1 MFCLATEIC
10 RRTRLQA
17 GSDNLK
23 DITDRLK
30 LRVQPTTTK
39 KEREML
45 MKIAECKSQKDIDK
59 LLAIFYTQQNM
70 DPMCRY
76 IRLAF
81 ATAAELWS
89 SRLLLRIDHNEP
101 WFRTHAYLAVFDNAF
116 IYDDKFT
123 SKRADYYICFLCRIL
138 TLYNGK
144 NLIFITNKIKVMT
157 FLIHIITNNMSIVLP

>member
-30 LRVQPTTTK
+30 LRVRPTTTK
-39 KEREML
+39 TEREML

-89 SRLLLRIDHNEP
+89 SRLLLTTDHNES
-101 WFRTHAYLAVFDNAF
+101 WFRTHFTRLFSIMHLFTMISSLQKEQTATYASFVAYLH
-116 IYDDKFT
+116 YTMGK
-123 SKRADYYICFLCRIL
+123 IL
-138 TLYNGK
+138 Y
-144 NLIFITNKIKVMT
+144 
-157 FLIHIITNNMSIVLP
+157 S